1 MNLNKKKLM
10 ESPNFSTIKQF
21 EKTSYNKNS
30 LSPNRLL
37 FNVSSNSNSKTQN
50 MYSNF
55 KFFTTTS
62 QKINSFFLSNKKN
75 RDSSVKEASSSKSKQ
90 PFQITLCNQEQY
102 YSTSN
107 SKQTTTKNTSTFNYN
122 NNKYST
128 ASFNRQRKVCI
139 GSVKK
144 NLLTTLQEPS
154 VDPVKETTN
163 ESFVNEEEDLEKMV
177 DYIISSTKTY
187 RRECNWSIENKEN
200 VNSENVLNERYNS
213 CKCKKIGCS
222 KYSCNCLKKGTK
234 CGKFCLCC
242 NCQNK

>member
-1 MNLNKKKLM
+1 M

-21 EKTSYNKNS
+21 EKTSYNKNT

-75 RDSSVKEASSSKSKQ
+75 RDSSVKGASSSKSKQ

>member
-1 MNLNKKKLM
+1 M
-10 ESPNFSTIKQF
+10 ESPNFSTVKQS

-30 LSPNRLL
+30 LSPSRLL
-37 FNVSSNSNSKTQN
+37 FNVTSSSKTQN
-50 MYSNF
+50 KFSNF

-75 RDSSVKEASSSKSKQ
+75 RDSSVKEPSSSKSKQ
-90 PFQITLCNQEQY
+90 PFQISLSNQEQY
-102 YSTSN
+102 YTCSN

-128 ASFNRQRKVCI
+128 ASFNRQRKACI

-144 NLLTTLQEPS
+144 NLLTTLQEPT
-154 VDPVKETTN
+154 VDQVKETN
-163 ESFVNEEEDLEKMV
+163 NSMINEEEDLEKMV
-177 DYIISSTKTY
+177 DYIISSTKSY
-187 RRECNWSIENKEN
+187 RRECNWGIGNKEN
-200 VNSENVLNERYNS
+200 VNSENVLNEKFNS

-222 KYSCNCLKKGTK
+222 KYSCNCLKKGIK

-242 NCQNK
+242 NCLNK

>member
-1 MNLNKKKLM
+1 MD
-10 ESPNFSTIKQF
+10 SPNFSTIKQIA
-21 EKTSYNKNS
+21 SNNKNS

-50 MYSNF
+50 KYSNF
-55 KFFTTTS
+55 KFFTSTS

-75 RDSSVKEASSSKSKQ
+75 RDSSVKDTSSSELKH
-90 PFQITLCNQEQY
+90 PFQLTLCNQEQY
-102 YSTSN
+102 YASSN
-107 SKQTTTKNTSTFNYN
+107 SKQTTTKNTSTFNYY

-154 VDPVKETTN
+154 VDPVKESTN
-163 ESFVNEEEDLEKMV
+163 ESYDEEDLEKMV
-177 DYIISSTKTY
+177 DYIISSTKIY
-187 RRECNWSIENKEN
+187 RRECNWSIANKEN
-200 VNSENVLNERYNS
+200 VNSENVLNVKFTS

>member
-1 MNLNKKKLM
+1 MHPQIQNK
-10 ESPNFSTIKQF
+10 Q
-21 EKTSYNKNS
+21 
-30 LSPNRLL
+30 
-37 FNVSSNSNSKTQN
+37 Q
-50 MYSNF
+50 
-55 KFFTTTS
+55 
-62 QKINSFFLSNKKN
+62 QKIHQHFNFANIYN
-75 RDSSVKEASSSKSKQ
+75 RG
-90 PFQITLCNQEQY
+90 IG
-102 YSTSN
+102 ST
-107 SKQTTTKNTSTFNYN
+107 TFNYY

-154 VDPVKETTN
+154 VDPVKESTN
-163 ESFVNEEEDLEKMV
+163 ESYEEEDLEKMV
-177 DYIISSTKTY
+177 DYIISSTKIY
-187 RRECNWSIENKEN
+187 RRECNWSIANKEN
-200 VNSENVLNERYNS
+200 VNSENVLNVKFTS

>member
-1 MNLNKKKLM
+1 MNLNKKTLM

-21 EKTSYNKNS
+21 EKTSYNKNT

-75 RDSSVKEASSSKSKQ
+75 RDSSVKGASSSKSKQ

-163 ESFVNEEEDLEKMV
+163 ESFINEEEDLEKMV

>member
-1 MNLNKKKLM
+1 M

-21 EKTSYNKNS
+21 EKTSYNKNT

-163 ESFVNEEEDLEKMV
+163 ESFINEEEDLEKMV